1 MTSSDICEVS
11 LSLRPKIR
19 AQTCLPFAG
28 QRYASSAL
36 PRYASRPTEVPC
48 YNWLRRDA
56 PRGCKYRKQLE
67 CLQGERVQIRG
78 GTISFHTGKGQHWL
92 FRDQTGCIISKG
104 GKCQDTVQ
112 TRPQGSLN
120 RLLGIL
126 RIIRLVLIQKTHFYL
141 IERKYY
147 FLLELLNVDYL
158 TEHLDGFAS
167 GDPGTGLLSDHFNQT
182 QQYST

>member
-11 LSLRPKIR
+11 LSLRPKIG

-67 CLQGERVQIRG
+67 CLQGETVKIRA
-78 GTISFHTGKGQHWL
+78 GTISFHTGKGQHGL

-126 RIIRLVLIQKTHFYL
+126 RIIRLVVIQKAHFYL
-141 IERKYY
+141 IERKYNTWIISPSIWMALQAATLAPDY
-147 FLLELLNVDYL
+147 FRTISTKHN
-158 TEHLDGFAS
+158 
-167 GDPGTGLLSDHFNQT
+167 NT
-182 QQYST
+182 QQNT

>member
-1 MTSSDICEVS
+1 MPCCILYICVAARRRDCLTSSDICEVS

-78 GTISFHTGKGQHWL
+78 GTISFHTQERGSMGYSGI
-92 FRDQTGCIISKG
+92 R
-104 GKCQDTVQ
+104 QDVSSARVGSVKTLCRPGRKDLSTVC
-112 TRPQGSLN
+112 
-120 RLLGIL
+120 
-126 RIIRLVLIQKTHFYL
+126 LVSF
-141 IERKYY
+141 
-147 FLLELLNVDYL
+147 V
-158 TEHLDGFAS
+158 
-167 GDPGTGLLSDHFNQT
+167 
-182 QQYST
+182 